1 MSSSEARVAGIE
13 RRVTHCREQRG
24 RTGERLKL
32 TRHFDR
38 DDGYGKS
45 STDYDRVR
53 NDEVNWSSLCNAS
66 IDKCHAMLHLCTCH
80 RYKQIPVGHSGVF
93 SAK

>member
-1 MSSSEARVAGIE
+1 MSPLGATVAGIE
-13 RRVTHCREQRG
+13 RRVTVRRERRG

-32 TRHFDR
+32 TRHLDR
-38 DDGYGKS
+38 DDGRGGNCA
-45 STDYDRVR
+45 DYDRVC
-53 NDEVNWSSLCNAS
+53 NNEVNRSSLCNAS